1 MDTDTGQSRMP
12 LQRLVLVMLPLGA
25 AAAMVSWPYLGR
37 PEGRLSLAW
46 MDDGSSRDRLL
57 ETLLATDQ
65 VHAPEAQVGHRGN
78 NRTDDAD
85 DTPKQNVRVALYRHF
100 PVQSI
105 EVRGHSRCR
114 SRSRKTIK
122 TIDMDQWTDSTLN
135 CTSDGISGVFVN
147 GKNFQ
152 GSVSV
157 LRKSEGWLA
166 INQVPMEH
174 YVASVVGSEMPSQ
187 WAKEALRAQAVAV
200 RSYAWVHLVRP
211 THQQFHLGD
220 TERWQ
225 VYRGRESS
233 TKETVQ
239 AAQSTAGQVLS
250 FQGALVESLYAAT
263 HEIAKQAHAH
273 LGASMSQAGAQ
284 QLAQQGRTYT
294 EILDWYYNGAE
305 LARIKRNGH

>member
-1 MDTDTGQSRMP
+1 MP
-12 LQRLVLVMLPLGA
+12 LQRLLLVVLPLGT
-25 AAAMVSWPYLGR
+25 AAAMLSWQHLGR
-37 PEGRLSLAW
+37 PEGRLGFDW
-46 MDDGSSRDRLL
+46 MDDGSSSDRLL
-57 ETLLATDQ
+57 ETLLATDE
-65 VHAPEAQVGHRGN
+65 VHAPEAQVEQRGM
-78 NRTDDAD
+78 NRTTREN
-85 DTPKQNVRVALYRHF
+85 DTPEQNVRVALYRHF
-100 PVQSI
+100 PVQNI

-114 SRSRKTIK
+114 SRSRKAIK

-135 CTSDGISGVFVN
+135 CSSDGISGVFVN
-147 GKNFQ
+147 GKNFH
-152 GSVSV
+152 GSVSL
-157 LRKSEGWLA
+157 LRKPEGWLA
-166 INQVPMEH
+166 INQVPLER

-187 WAKEALRAQAVAV
+187 WGKEALRAQAVAV

-211 THQQFHLGD
+211 AHQQFHLGD

-225 VYRGRESS
+225 VYRGHESS

-263 HEIAKQAHAH
+263 HEITKQAHAH

-284 QLAQQGRTYT
+284 QLAQQGKTYT